1 MAFQVDIT
9 EPALADIEDQ
19 VRFIRDVRK
28 QPDAAE
34 RWLLGLVRAIDSL
47 EHLPERC
54 AVIPEQEEFAFEIRH
69 SIYLSHRII
78 FRVAHED
85 NRVLI
90 YPVYHGAREGLTL
103 GDLP

>member
-9 EPALADIEDQ
+9 EPALADIEEY

-28 QPDAAE
+28 EPDAA
-34 RWLLGLVRAIDSL
+34 WFLGLLRAIDSL

-54 AVIPEQEEFAFEIRH
+54 AVIPEHDEFTFEIRH
-69 SIYLSHRII
+69 LIYFSHRII
-78 FRVAHED
+78 FR
-85 NRVLI
+85 
-90 YPVYHGAREGLTL
+90 VYHGAREGLTL